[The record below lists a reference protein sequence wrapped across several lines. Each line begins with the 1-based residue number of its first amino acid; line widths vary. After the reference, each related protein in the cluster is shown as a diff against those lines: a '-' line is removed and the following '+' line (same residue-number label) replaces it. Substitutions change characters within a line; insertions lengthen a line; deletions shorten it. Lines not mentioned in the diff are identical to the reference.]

1 MLIAFHWSCTGLEE
15 VLWGFYRGLK
25 FGDLRMAPGSED
37 FVSKAR
43 STLLGVISV
52 CTNGHVT

>member
-25 FGDLRMAPGSED
+25 FGDLRMAPGSD
-37 FVSKAR
+37 YV
-43 STLLGVISV
+43 LGVIR
-52 CTNGHVT
+52 GLRK